1 MGRLELAWLGT
12 PDVRHAGA
20 AVTFPTRK
28 ALALLAY
35 LAVEG
40 GMHSREKLSALFWP
54 ESDAEHGR
62 TALRKTL
69 AFLRT
74 ALRDTG
80 DPQPAPAAPHLI
92 VAREA
97 LGLNTASDLDLDLQT
112 LQTAWTLAR
121 TPAVRLE
128 DEARG
133 RLLDRLQAAVECYR
147 GDFLE
152 GFALSD
158 APAFDEWAGV
168 QREVWRHRAQAVC
181 ERLAQLQSE
190 AGEVQRAID
199 TVLRW
204 LALDPLDEEAHRC
217 LMQLHLRAGDRPAA
231 LRAYQ
236 ACQAVLAAELGVEPA
251 PETIALAERIRRA
264 QAERTPGD
272 QQPSPT
278 HQAAR
283 SPGLVIARSPLVG
296 RADEFGAL
304 VAAYHTACR
313 GAPQV
318 VTLEGEAGIGKTRL
332 ATEFL
337 AWATAQGAE
346 VLHGRAFETGGRLPY
361 QPLVDALRARLER
374 SKDAGRPHA
383 LLGLSDTWLAELSR
397 LLPELRDQH
406 PNLPGLAGAPE
417 PGEEATARTRLFEAI
432 ARLGQALAR
441 QAPLLLFVDDLQWAD
456 AASLDVLH
464 YAARRWAEIGTP
476 VVLLLSLRT
485 SAFGA
490 HTALAAW
497 LPALQRDVALT
508 RLVLGPLTADATT
521 QLVRALAGA
530 TANAERRIADP
541 AIDRFGQWLYAET
554 AGQPFYILETI
565 KSLIE
570 RRVLGLRRG
579 THRPWVLDIAAGA
592 LDDISARSF
601 LPPGIREVIRARLA
615 QLAPAA
621 FGLLAAGAVLGHGF
635 TFEQLCRVAAIE
647 EEAALPALDELLAG
661 QLIRAA
667 GDEVPGDRP
676 VVAGGVRSAIQWPSV
691 VRYGFTHDKIRDV
704 VYTEAGD
711 ARRRVLHRRA
721 LDVVG
726 MPGVPPAV
734 LARHALAA
742 GLAEPAFRHSMAA
755 GDDALRLFAVSDAI
769 AHYEQARQVLDW
781 QTDPRAIPIAEQQHL
796 YLQLGRA
803 YELSGQ
809 AAGARAV
816 YEALLALAQAC
827 YAPALECAALN
838 HLATL
843 AAQDVGDFDVS
854 MALLQRALAAAER
867 SGDQAGLADT
877 EWNLAQI
884 SFYASN
890 PEGALAHGER
900 ALALA
905 RDLGHQDLIARSLN
919 VIAYAET
926 SLDRWA
932 AAEAHAEEARA
943 CYAALGNR
951 AMEADCLTL
960 IAHARIHRGQAQAGI
975 AAARAAN
982 TISQEIANP
991 WGQIHSAVRLAMGL
1005 LEAGAYA
1012 EALATA
1018 QQAAALA
1025 RRHDIR
1031 PMLIA
1036 ALIVLGTAQRALR
1049 DLQAARAAHLE
1060 AAEIDRAM
1068 PSQPF
1073 QASITVELC
1082 ADAVQAGAWEEAHRY
1097 ALQALELR
1105 DNNLMYASFVRW
1117 CVSEALLT
1125 AGDRARAA
1133 ADSAHFGARSGDN
1146 PRYRLPYLRALAA
1159 LARSA
1164 DERGPAIAH
1173 LEAAAALAAEL
1184 GLPGEQWQIALALG
1198 ALHQACGEPE
1208 QAGRAFA
1215 RAAALAQALASQL
1228 QDERLRAALQAAVTV
1243 ESQSGGRAA

>member
-12 PDVRHAGA
+12 PEVRHAGA

-69 AFLRT
+69 AFLRS
-74 ALRDTG
+74 ALRDTS
-80 DPQPAPAAPHLI
+80 DPQPSPAAPHLI

-112 LQTAWTLAR
+112 LQTAWTLAH

-133 RLLDRLQAAVECYR
+133 RLLDRLQAAVERYR

-181 ERLAQLQSE
+181 ERLVQLHSE

-204 LALDPLDEEAHRC
+204 LALDPLDEEAHRY

-264 QAERTPGD
+264 PAERAPGD
-272 QQPSPT
+272 QHPSPT

-313 GAPQV
+313 GVPQV

-337 AWATAQGAE
+337 AWATAQGAD
-346 VLHGRAFETGGRLPY
+346 VLHGRVFETGGRLPY

-374 SKDAGRPHA
+374 STDAGRPHA

-397 LLPELRDQH
+397 LLPELRDRY
-406 PNLPGLAGAPE
+406 PALPPSAAD
-417 PGEEATARTRLFEAI
+417 EALARTRLFEAI

-464 YAARRWAEIGTP
+464 YAARRWTEVGTP
-476 VVLLLSLRT
+476 TVLLLSLRT

-508 RLVLGPLTADATT
+508 RLMLGPLTADATT

-530 TANAERRIADP
+530 VANTKRRNADS

-554 AGQPFYILETI
+554 AGQPFYMLETI

-579 THRPWVLDIAAGA
+579 IHRPWVLDIAAGA

-601 LPPGIREVIRARLA
+601 LPPGIREVIRARLT
-615 QLAPAA
+615 QLSAAA

-667 GDEVPGDRP
+667 GDEVPADRP
-676 VVAGGVRSAIQWPSV
+676 AIAGGLRSAIQWPSV

-781 QTDPRAIPIAEQQHL
+781 QADPSAIPIAEQQHL

-816 YEALLALAQAC
+816 YEALLALAQAS

-890 PEGALAHGER
+890 PEGALGHGQR

-960 IAHARIHRGQAQAGI
+960 IAHARIHRGQAQDGI

-1060 AAEIDRAM
+1060 AAEIDQAM

-1082 ADAVQAGAWEEAHRY
+1082 ADAVQAGAWEQAHRY

-1133 ADSAHFGARSGDN
+1133 ADSAHFGARIGDN

-1159 LARSA
+1159 LRRVGGDS
-1164 DERGPAIAH
+1164 EQAIAH
-1173 LEAAAALAAEL
+1173 LETADALAVEL
-1184 GLPGEQWQIALALG
+1184 GLPGEQWQIAAGLG

-1215 RAAALAQALASQL
+1215 RAAALAQTLAGQL
-1228 QDERLRAALQAAVTV
+1228 QDERLRAALHAAVAV